1 MESDWIVKIEYKNK
15 KLETVIEREY
25 PFDQY
30 TDLIGSELMGVITDV
45 ENVFYKIEGGKQRD
59 EWSEDNK
66 QMFRTIKHKLLD
78 HANSIRRLPNTLN
91 YKGIPANTMSFS
103 QYLAAKLNGDK

>member
-15 KLETVIEREY
+15 KLEKVIEKEY

-45 ENVFYKIEGGKQRD
+45 ENAFYEFEGGKQRD
-59 EWSEDNK
+59 EWSDRSK
-66 QMFRTIKHKLLD
+66 TMFNGIKHKLLD
-78 HANSIRRLPNTLN
+78 HANSIRRLPSTLN
-91 YKGIPANTMSFS
+91 YKGIPANTVSFS
-103 QYLAAKLNGDK
+103 QFIAAKLNGEK

>member
-59 EWSEDNK
+59 EWREDNK

-78 HANSIRRLPNTLN
+78 HANSIRRLPSTLN
-91 YKGIPANTMSFS
+91 YKGIPANTISFS